1 MRIMGMQFHERMR
14 GGALNGLDDEQD
26 DGRKEGRRLFSDI
39 SAVQVVATALASITS
54 MLLASCIGIA
64 GSVIGVGVAS
74 VVSTMA
80 ASLYKKFLADS
91 AEKIKELPD
100 AVKSVAHHGHSAPS
114 EDAKPETADAEAKTD
129 ASEKTADHAESTAK
143 AGASSEHPAAR
154 HKKRLIIICV
164 ASALIAV
171 AVTATIVYAATLG
184 QGLGAKPEPIIKTEI
199 EQVERA
205 AEPADDGSSSTPSE
219 DSAQNTQNTNA
230 VNQTNA
236 TNEQNMQN
244 VQPENTEAANTQDQ
258 QPDQT
263 DRTDQT
269 NTQPAGTSG
278 QSPDQE
284 NMQSAAAGTGTT
296 AP

>member
-91 AEKIKELPD
+91 AKKIKELPD
-100 AVKSVAHHGHSAPS
+100 AMKSVAHQGRNAPS
-114 EDAKPETADAEAKTD
+114 EETGPATARAGAKAVAPVKTD
-129 ASEKTADHAESTAK
+129 GHADSAARADDPPER
-143 AGASSEHPAAR
+143 PAAH
-154 HKKRLIIICV
+154 HKKRLVIICV

-171 AVTATIVYAATLG
+171 AATAAIVYAATLG
-184 QGLGAKPEPIIKTEI
+184 QGLGAKPEPIIRTEI
-199 EQVERA
+199 EHIERTA
-205 AEPADDGSSSTPSE
+205 PPADDSSSSATSE
-219 DSAQNTQNTNA
+219 DDEQNTDTKD
-230 VNQTNA
+230 QTNT
-236 TNEQNMQN
+236 TNEQTDQA
-244 VQPENTEAANTQDQ
+244 VTQPENTEGTNTQDQ
-258 QPDQT
+258 QTNQTNQTNQTGQTDQT
-263 DRTDQT
+263 DAPPANTSDQQPDRTDL
-269 NTQPAGTSG
+269 QPAGT
-278 QSPDQE
+278 Q
-284 NMQSAAAGTGTT
+284 AA
-296 AP
+296 

>member
-26 DGRKEGRRLFSDI
+26 DGRKDGRRLFSDI

-54 MLLASCIGIA
+54 MLLASYIGIA

-100 AVKSVAHHGHSAPS
+100 AVKFVAHHGHSAPS
-114 EDAKPETADAEAKTD
+114 EETGPATAHAGAKAVAPVKTD
-129 ASEKTADHAESTAK
+129 GHADSAARADDPPER
-143 AGASSEHPAAR
+143 PAAH
-154 HKKRLIIICV
+154 HKKRLVIICV

-171 AVTATIVYAATLG
+171 AATAAIVYAATLG
-184 QGLGAKPEPIIKTEI
+184 QGLGAKPEPIIRTEI
-199 EQVERA
+199 EQVERT

-230 VNQTNA
+230 VNQTNT

-244 VQPENTEAANTQDQ
+244 VQPENTEAANTQNQ
-258 QPDQT
+258 QTGQTDRADQT
-263 DRTDQT
+263 D
-269 NTQPAGTSG
+269 TQPAGTSG